1 MIKKIIFS
9 ALGGLLLHLPVTA
22 QLQKGTGYLGATIN
36 LNGSNMKFPNEVS
49 SGLNQIGIN
58 PSVQLGKFIKD
69 NVMIG
74 IGLGAN
80 NSYASSWHDTGNDRR
95 KIKSNQNEFYLSPY
109 IRHYKSLN
117 AKWAIFLTSS
127 ARVSFIKSKRDD
139 GIRTNTDDGYT
150 VGLNVTPGLAFWITP
165 RFSLESD
172 INLLS
177 LDAGYKDF
185 SDVKSFYFRSGVTSK
200 LDGYFSVR
208 AAWYFQKH

>member
-9 ALGGLLLHLPVTA
+9 VLGGLFLHIPAMA
-22 QLQKGTGYLGATIN
+22 QLEKGTGYLGATISF
-36 LNGSNMKFPNEVS
+36 NGSHFKFPEQSAAINRLAV
-49 SGLNQIGIN
+49 N
-58 PSVQLGKFIKD
+58 PSLQFGKFIRN
-69 NVMIG
+69 NVMVGVG
-74 IGLGAN
+74 IG
-80 NSYASSWHDTGNDRR
+80 SSHDFYSVIDESQG
-95 KIKSNQNEFYLSPY
+95 SSVNQKMNTNEFYLSPY

-127 ARVSFIKSKRDD
+127 ARVSIIKSKRDD
-139 GIRTNTDDGYT
+139 GTSTNNDDGYA
-150 VGLNVTPGLAFWITP
+150 VGLNVKPGLAYWITP